1 MNYLLKSSK
10 NIFEKNIKTVFK
22 LIKILINYF
31 KILIY
36 LFHRKSFG
44 IGYDEYKW
52 HKIQKKINSKSKE
65 ISDFD
70 SKGIDERIIE
80 YKWLLN
86 ELEDKTG
93 KLLDA
98 GSTLNYEPIIKKLN
112 KFEVFIQTL
121 YPEKNN
127 FYNYS
132 VNYIYSDL
140 SKKIYIENLFDYI
153 ACISTLEHVGFDN
166 SLYDYN
172 NNSKQK
178 NIQNNPKEYLKVI
191 ENFKFI
197 LKPGGV
203 LYLTLPF
210 GHKEV
215 FNHLQQFDK
224 EEVDCLIKKFSPTSV
239 IKSYFIYKRF
249 GWHKCEEDEC
259 KDTKFRTQQELNPDD
274 KAASAR
280 SVIFLKL
287 VK

>member
-1 MNYLLKSSK
+1 MTYLLKSFK
-10 NIFEKNIKTVFK
+10 NIFEKIIKSALK
-22 LIKILINYF
+22 LIKMFLNYF

-36 LFHRKSFG
+36 LLHRKSFG

-52 HKIQKKINSKSKE
+52 YRIQKKINSESKE
-65 ISDFD
+65 VSESN

-86 ELEDKTG
+86 ELEGKSG

-140 SKKIYIENLFDYI
+140 SKKIYIENSFDYI

-166 SLYDYN
+166 SQYDYKKN
-172 NNSKQK
+172 FEQK
-178 NIQNNPKEYLKVI
+178 NKQNNPKDYLKVI
-191 ENFKFI
+191 DNFKFI
-197 LKPGGV
+197 LKPAGA

-210 GHKEV
+210 GYKEV

-224 EEVDCLIKKFSPTSV
+224 EEIDCLIEKFSPTSV
-239 IKSYFIYKRF
+239 IKSYYIYKKF

-259 KDTKFRTQQELNPDD
+259 KDTKFRTQQELNPED